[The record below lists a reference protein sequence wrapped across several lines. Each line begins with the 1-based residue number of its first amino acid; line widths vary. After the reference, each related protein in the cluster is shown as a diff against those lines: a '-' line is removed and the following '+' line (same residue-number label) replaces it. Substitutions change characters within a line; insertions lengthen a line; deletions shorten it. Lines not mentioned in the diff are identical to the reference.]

1 MSSVDFVIS
10 RRWSDENGCELYR
23 NEKISQ
29 KCCFALR
36 NILIRDVLVAVVFV
50 VASAPKCNKVA
61 ATRANDKKFQR
72 KDLYTLGGNIYHP
85 FLAGFVPPSPPLCLN
100 ALGMQNGKIK
110 LGDIQ
115 ASSQYDHRHR
125 PDNGRLHFQRT
136 SSRTGAWSA
145 RTNDKNQWFQVKFE
159 RAAKIRRVAC
169 QGRMDADQWVKKYTL
184 EYSLDGKS
192 WKDYGFNG
200 KTTVG
205 CQLSLSLSRGI
216 FRNVLGCSYEIV

>member
-1 MSSVDFVIS
+1 
-10 RRWSDENGCELYR
+10 
-23 NEKISQ
+23 
-29 KCCFALR
+29 
-36 NILIRDVLVAVVFV
+36 
-50 VASAPKCNKVA
+50 
-61 ATRANDKKFQR
+61 
-72 KDLYTLGGNIYHP
+72 
-85 FLAGFVPPSPPLCLN
+85 
-100 ALGMQNGKIK
+100 MQNGKIK
-110 LGDIQ
+110 PGDIQ

-145 RTNDKNQWFQVKFE
+145 RINDKNQWFQVKFE

-169 QGRMDADQWVKKYTL
+169 QGRMDADQWVTKYTL

-205 CQLSLSLSRGI
+205 CQFSLSLSLAAFFEMSSAAHTKLFNEG
-216 FRNVLGCSYEIV
+216 VLSAAFAVSLAGVPRQQ

>member
-1 MSSVDFVIS
+1 
-10 RRWSDENGCELYR
+10 
-23 NEKISQ
+23 
-29 KCCFALR
+29 
-36 NILIRDVLVAVVFV
+36 
-50 VASAPKCNKVA
+50 
-61 ATRANDKKFQR
+61 
-72 KDLYTLGGNIYHP
+72 
-85 FLAGFVPPSPPLCLN
+85 
-100 ALGMQNGKIK
+100 MQSGKIK
-110 LGDIQ
+110 PGDIR

-125 PDNGRLHFQRT
+125 PDNGRLHFQKT

-200 KTTVG
+200 KATVG
-205 CQLSLSLSRGI
+205 CQLSLSLLAFFEMSLALQTKLFNER
-216 FRNVLGCSYEIV
+216 VLSAAFAVSLVGVPRQQ

>member
-1 MSSVDFVIS
+1 
-10 RRWSDENGCELYR
+10 
-23 NEKISQ
+23 
-29 KCCFALR
+29 
-36 NILIRDVLVAVVFV
+36 
-50 VASAPKCNKVA
+50 
-61 ATRANDKKFQR
+61 
-72 KDLYTLGGNIYHP
+72 
-85 FLAGFVPPSPPLCLN
+85 
-100 ALGMQNGKIK
+100 MQNGKIK
-110 LGDIQ
+110 PGDIQ

-159 RAAKIRRVAC
+159 RAAKIHRVAC
-169 QGRMDADQWVKKYTL
+169 QGRMDADQWVTKYTL

-205 CQLSLSLSRGI
+205 SQLFEIASAAHAKLFHEGVLSAAFAVSLAGVPRQQ
-216 FRNVLGCSYEIV
+216 

>member
-1 MSSVDFVIS
+1 
-10 RRWSDENGCELYR
+10 
-23 NEKISQ
+23 
-29 KCCFALR
+29 
-36 NILIRDVLVAVVFV
+36 
-50 VASAPKCNKVA
+50 
-61 ATRANDKKFQR
+61 
-72 KDLYTLGGNIYHP
+72 
-85 FLAGFVPPSPPLCLN
+85 
-100 ALGMQNGKIK
+100 MQNGKIK
-110 LGDIQ
+110 PGDIQ

-192 WKDYGFNG
+192 WKAYGFNG
-200 KTTVG
+200 RTTVSS
-205 CQLSLSLSRGI
+205 QLSRSLALSLAAFFEMSSAAHTKLFNEGLLSPAFAVSLAGVPRQQ
-216 FRNVLGCSYEIV
+216 